1 MSDIGVDELAR
12 RRAAGEDVLIVDVR
26 EPWEVEIASIPG
38 ATYIPMARVA
48 ADPTVV
54 PRDREVVVM
63 CHAGGRSR
71 RVVQLL
77 TAAGYDRVRNLAGGI
92 DAWSRKVD
100 PAVRRY

>member
-1 MSDIGVDELAR
+1 MSDIGVEELAR

-26 EPWEVEIASIPG
+26 EPWEVAIASIPG
-38 ATYIPMARVA
+38 TTHIPMARVA
-48 ADPTVV
+48 ADPAAV

-63 CHAGGRSR
+63 CHSGGRSR

-100 PAVRRY
+100 PAVPRY